1 MNVNVSIGGGQKMAL
16 TGAVLV
22 YRGGIDVFAVWHS
35 AKPGPE
41 GGAPYLG
48 EAESLT
54 TEFLRTLAAG
64 LGTYI
69 PPEILPANVLVR
81 TSELL
86 VWWTPAQ
93 YRTLFFGE
101 QSEAGKDLSGKRYP
115 VPPGVQGV
123 GRKSMGPRPGEERA
137 AECDREAEDCSVL
150 ERK

>member
-1 MNVNVSIGGGQKMAL
+1 MDVNVSIGGGQKMTL

-22 YRGGIDVFAVWHS
+22 YRGGTDAFAAWHP
-35 AKPGPE
+35 AKPGPG

-101 QSEAGKDLSGKRYP
+101 
-115 VPPGVQGV
+115 
-123 GRKSMGPRPGEERA
+123 
-137 AECDREAEDCSVL
+137 
-150 ERK
+150 

>member
-1 MNVNVSIGGGQKMAL
+1 MNVNVSIGCGQKMAL

-22 YRGGIDVFAVWHS
+22 YRGGTDAFAVWHP
-35 AKPGPE
+35 AKPGPV

-54 TEFLRTLAAG
+54 TEFLRMLAAG

-101 QSEAGKDLSGKRYP
+101 QAKPERTSAGSATPCLLW
-115 VPPGVQGV
+115 
-123 GRKSMGPRPGEERA
+123 
-137 AECDREAEDCSVL
+137 C
-150 ERK
+150 